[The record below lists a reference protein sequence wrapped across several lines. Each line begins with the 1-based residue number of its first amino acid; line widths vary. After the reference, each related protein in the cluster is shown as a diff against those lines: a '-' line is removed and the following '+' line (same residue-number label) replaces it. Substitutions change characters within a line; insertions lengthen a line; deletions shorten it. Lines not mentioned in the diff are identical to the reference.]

1 MSHPSARVALAG
13 EYLTASF
20 LVQYCDSVIIAPEG
34 HKSDLILDHCGKL
47 YRVQV
52 KTTNSIYKKDNQDYF
67 RWDFR
72 SSYDRKAKSDR
83 YRSNDV
89 DFFALVALPRKF
101 IFFVPLEDVTNS
113 LAKKVEEL
121 KNIDSV
127 ESLQTTLN
135 IINKSPVLNPLDCP

>member
-1 MSHPSARVALAG
+1 MAHPSARVALAG
-13 EYLTASF
+13 EYLCASF

-52 KTTNSIYKKDNQDYF
+52 KTTNSVYKKDNQDYF

-72 SSYDRKAKSDR
+72 SSYDRKPKGER

-89 DFFALVALPRKF
+89 DFFGLVALPRKF
-101 IFFVPLEDVTNS
+101 IFFLPLDSVTNS
-113 LAKKVEEL
+113 LAKRIDDL
-121 KNIDSV
+121 KTIDPV
-127 ESLQTTLN
+127 ESLQNTLN
-135 IINKSPVLNPLDCP
+135 VVNQSPILTPLDCE

>member
-72 SSYDRKAKSDR
+72 SSYDRKSKSDR
-83 YRSNDV
+83 YQSNDV

-101 IFFVPLEDVTNS
+101 IFFVPLDAVTNS
-113 LAKKVEEL
+113 LAKKVDEL

-135 IINKSPVLNPLDCP
+135 IINKSPVLNPLDCS

>member
-72 SSYDRKAKSDR
+72 SSYDRKSKNDR

-101 IFFVPLEDVTNS
+101 IFFVPLEAVTNS
-113 LAKKVEEL
+113 LAKKVDEL

-135 IINKSPVLNPLDCP
+135 IINKSPVLNPLDCS